1 MSTGPLGRFEEIYKR
16 DYPRLIAYGYR
27 IGLSAEDA
35 KDAAQEIFISIWKK
49 MECNELQECSFS
61 YLCEAMKFKALDA
74 WKRKYGRRK
83 NEEEGGSSSSKDT
96 DSRQQ
101 NDTRTRPGAL
111 RNPLSLS
118 SVPENQISSSSD
130 SGNRDSDNRDHIEQ
144 LLSKLTAIEI
154 EIVTRYFFGNEK
166 FTEIAAAMNLTAPW
180 VRSTYHAA
188 IGKLR
193 TLGNEN

>member
-1 MSTGPLGRFEEIYKR
+1 
-16 DYPRLIAYGYR
+16 
-27 IGLSAEDA
+27 
-35 KDAAQEIFISIWKK
+35 
-49 MECNELQECSFS
+49 
-61 YLCEAMKFKALDA
+61 MKFKALDA

-101 NDTRTRPGAL
+101 DDTRTQDAKDAAQEVLKYGRGKNEEEEGNSSSKDTDSRQQDDTRTRPGAL

-154 EIVTRYFFGNEK
+154 EIVTRYVLGNEK
-166 FTEIAAAMNLTAPW
+166 FTEIAAAMNLTAPR

-193 TLGNEN
+193 RLGNEN